1 MNGEVIGAMIVPP
14 HPHLFLAADQRPGW
28 QRLADAYTEAGKM
41 VEELQPDVLIIYSTL
56 WPSVIGHQIQAHPNP
71 EWVRVDEDFHH
82 LGSIPYKMKIDS
94 DLAHSIVDAAQNRG
108 LEARATDYHGFPID
122 VGSVVASK
130 FLSPDES
137 IPIVIVSSNMYADRA
152 ETVVLAKS
160 CRDAIIST
168 GRRAIG
174 IVVMSLSNR
183 FFTDPET
190 PDPDRIHSQKDD
202 EWNRKILEFLEDG
215 RLEDVAQLSRTV
227 QEQMRVSKVLNF
239 KPAWWLSNLCGAHNH
254 YDGNVL
260 GYEAIHGSGAA
271 IVTLWP
277 SEGSAGHKEFDED
290 EVEVWSGDRAVLKNS
305 EEVSEES
312 EVNEHSSSATIDVD
326 SSSAPAP
333 VGSYPHARM
342 VGDLLMLSGVGPRQA
357 ETNEIPGGPRWNE
370 DGEPSDYDIVAQTN
384 ACLDNVEAILKAS
397 GSSIDDV
404 VDITVFLV
412 DMERDFA
419 GFNQVYAERL
429 GHIRPTRTTLE
440 VGALPTPISVELKVM
455 AHLS

>member
-1 MNGEVIGAMIVPP
+1 MN
-14 HPHLFLAADQRPGW
+14 
-28 QRLADAYTEAGKM
+28 
-41 VEELQPDVLIIYSTL
+41 
-56 WPSVIGHQIQAHPNP
+56 
-71 EWVRVDEDFHH
+71 
-82 LGSIPYKMKIDS
+82 IDS

-174 IVVMSLSNR
+174 VVVMSLSNR

-305 EEVSEES
+305 EDTSEES
-312 EVNEHSSSATIDVD
+312 
-326 SSSAPAP
+326 
-333 VGSYPHARM
+333 
-342 VGDLLMLSGVGPRQA
+342 
-357 ETNEIPGGPRWNE
+357 
-370 DGEPSDYDIVAQTN
+370 
-384 ACLDNVEAILKAS
+384 
-397 GSSIDDV
+397 
-404 VDITVFLV
+404 
-412 DMERDFA
+412 
-419 GFNQVYAERL
+419 
-429 GHIRPTRTTLE
+429 
-440 VGALPTPISVELKVM
+440 
-455 AHLS
+455 